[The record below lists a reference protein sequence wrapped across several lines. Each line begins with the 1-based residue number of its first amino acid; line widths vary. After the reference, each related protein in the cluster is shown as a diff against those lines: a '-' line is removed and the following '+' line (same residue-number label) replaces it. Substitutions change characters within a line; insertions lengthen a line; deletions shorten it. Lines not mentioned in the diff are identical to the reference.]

1 MPLRYDQTFYPIRS
15 TEPSFN
21 MTLST
26 ASSAV
31 ALESTAAG
39 RYWAGPSGRAIRIM
53 ESSGVEFFMQLG
65 SSLAVAVSTGSMR
78 LLGGVAE
85 TFHVEPGLTYI
96 ALMTDSTQVSN
107 VNITLGHGR

>member
-1 MPLRYDQTFYPIRS
+1 MSLRYDQAFQPVRS

-31 ALESTAAG
+31 ALESTATG
-39 RYWAGPSGRAIRIM
+39 RRWSGGTGRTIRVM
-53 ESSGVEFFMQLG
+53 ESSGNEFFLQLG

-78 LLGGVAE
+78 MLGGVAE
-85 TFHVEPGLTYI
+85 VFKVEPGQSYI
-96 ALMTDSTQVSN
+96 ALMTLSTSPSDVN
-107 VNITLGHGR
+107 VVLGYGR